1 MKKITLIAAC
11 LLICIPCGAA
21 EIIVDPGGSGD
32 HTCIQEAIDAAGN
45 NDTITV
51 RPGTYNENV
60 NFSGSKAL
68 TLTSDDPA
76 DRSVVD
82 KTIIAAE
89 SGYSVTFT
97 QAEGGSNSILAGFT
111 ITGRGILCNAASPL
125 IARNTIRD
133 CQTSGIQGQALA
145 APTVIANRI
154 TGNSAANGGGLSECN
169 GPVSHNF
176 ISGNTATERGGGM
189 FGCNGPVA
197 NNVISGNTAEFGA
210 GMSGCLSAAP
220 GIVNN
225 TITGNAANVDGGALF
240 DCPTTV
246 SNNVIAY
253 NQAVSGGGIHGP
265 SLNSYNDLWDNQ
277 GGDYAGGAA
286 PGEGDISADP
296 LFLFPGVRR
305 DIWLDGNYHLLAG
318 SPCIDAGDNAAAA
331 GAPGDLDGGERFFD
345 DPATTDSGSGAAPV
359 IDMGA
364 YEFRICDSCPGD
376 MNGDGWVSPIDI
388 DVMVSLLMPHVVDY
402 YWLQAPSGNCGDL
415 DNDGWLSPI
424 DVATHVSILLPHASN
439 SYWLQCEN

>member
-32 HTCIQEAIDAAGN
+32 HTTIQDAIDDAAN
-45 NDTITV
+45 DDTITV

-60 NFSGSKAL
+60 NFSGKAI
-68 TLTSDDPA
+68 TLTSNHPA

-82 KTIIAAE
+82 ETIIAAD
-89 SGYSVTFT
+89 SGYSVTFA
-97 QAEGGSNSILAGFT
+97 QAEGSGSVLTGFT
-111 ITGRGILCNAASPL
+111 ITGRGILCNGASPL
-125 IARNTIRD
+125 IVRNTIRD
-133 CQTSGIQGQALA
+133 CQTSGIEGQALA
-145 APTVIANRI
+145 APTVSGNRI
-154 TGNSAANGGGLSECN
+154 TGNSASNGGGLRECN
-169 GPVSHNF
+169 GLISHNF
-176 ISGNTATERGGGM
+176 ISGNTATERGGGL
-189 FGCNGPVA
+189 FGCNGPVT
-197 NNVISGNTAEFGA
+197 NNLISGNTADYG
-210 GMSGCLSAAP
+210 GGLYSCLNANP
-220 GIVNN
+220 GIIKN
-225 TITGNAANVDGGALF
+225 TITGNAANLEGGAMF

-246 SNNVIAY
+246 SNNVIVS

-265 SLNSYNDLWDNQ
+265 SLTSYNNVWDNQ

-296 LFLFPGVRR
+296 LFLIPGVRR

-318 SPCIDAGDNAAAA
+318 SPCIDAGNNAAVA

-345 DPATTDSGSGAAPV
+345 DPDTADSGSGAAPV
-359 IDMGA
+359 IDIGA
-364 YEFRICDSCPGD
+364 YEFRICNSCPGD
-376 MNGDGWVSPIDI
+376 MNGDGWVSPIDV
-388 DVMVSLLMPHVVDY
+388 DVLVSFLIPHLVDY
-402 YWLQAPSGNCGDL
+402 YWLQAPSGSCGDL

-424 DVATHVSILLPHASN
+424 DVATQVSILLPHADI